1 MPPCSCRANGC
12 FLPMLGRMACK
23 RAGIWAC
30 AQRAPRSSF
39 SRQVNEVRAEPRTLH
54 LHASLHS
61 APCIM
66 SCRVE
71 MTIQG
76 RGLKP
81 LALQAPTVSTTDI
94 LPRTTADY
102 IAHAERPACPIHSAR
117 DHCAQ
122 LHLSARRLLA
132 YTSLASAPCFLSTRV
147 TICLRLCSAPGA
159 IHDLWFAS
167 TYGRRLQVHP
177 VSRPRTLALARDAQ
191 MDFRLYIFQT

>member
-1 MPPCSCRANGC
+1 MTRIRAN
-12 FLPMLGRMACK
+12 
-23 RAGIWAC
+23 IWAC
-30 AQRAPRSSF
+30 AQRATLSSF
-39 SRQVNEVRAEPRTLH
+39 SRQVNEVRAESRTLH

-66 SCRVE
+66 SCSVE

-102 IAHAERPACPIHSAR
+102 IAHAERPTCPIRSAR

-132 YTSLASAPCFLSTRV
+132 YVACAGTVLLSTRV
-147 TICLRLCSAPGA
+147 TISLRLRSALGA
-159 IHDLWFAS
+159 IHDLSFAS

-177 VSRPRTLALARDAQ
+177 ASSLRELGLARWPS
-191 MDFRLYIFQT
+191 YIFQT